1 MINQNESKFKKKKIE
16 SVQPKID
23 KTLYTIKA
31 YEGKKIY
38 LKKNPDNTFL

>member
-1 MINQNESKFKKKKIE
+1 MIE

-23 KTLYTIKA
+23 KTLYKIKA

-38 LKKNPDNTFL
+38 LKEKSRQYIFMTSF